1 MHPMFSPEGEAALA
15 ALMTHRPL
23 LAFDFDGT
31 LAPIVAF
38 PDAARIDPTLAA
50 AMAELS
56 RRCPVAIVTG
66 RAVADVRPRLGFEP
80 RFVVGNHGA
89 EDEHNPVAGV
99 EHAAAALA
107 PLRARLA
114 AEASML
120 EALGVWV
127 EDKGASI
134 ALHYRLSPRPLQ
146 AHATIMAALRTLGVP
161 TGQAPL
167 RVFEGKMV
175 VNAMPADAPDKADA
189 VHRLVERCGAGA
201 ALFAGDDLNDE
212 PVFAAAEPHW
222 LTLRVGA
229 SELPT
234 AARFGLPGP
243 EDMLALVSRLLVL
256 AGRPGPTEV

>member
-1 MHPMFSPEGEAALA
+1 MHPMLSPEGEAALA
-15 ALMTHRPL
+15 ALMQRRPL

-38 PDAARIDPTLAA
+38 PDAARVDPALAA
-50 AMAELS
+50 AMGELA
-56 RRCPVAIVTG
+56 RRRPVAIVTG
-66 RAVADVRPRLGFEP
+66 RAVADVRPRLGFAP
-80 RFVVGNHGA
+80 AFVVGNHGA
-89 EDEHNPVAGV
+89 EDEHDPAGGVA
-99 EHAAAALA
+99 HASPALG

-114 AEASML
+114 AEAGRL
-120 EALGVWV
+120 EAAGVWV

-134 ALHYRLSPRPLQ
+134 ALHYRLAPHPLQ
-146 AHATIMAALRTLGVP
+146 AHAMVMALLRTLGVP
-161 TGQAPL
+161 AGQAPL

-189 VHRLVERCGAGA
+189 VHRLVGRCGAGA

-229 SELPT
+229 SALPT

-256 AGRPGPTEV
+256 AGRPDAP